1 MADQVEHS
9 QLIRQCPSLGLV
21 NPHQG
26 RVKDKLPVHGKVERY
41 VQRFDEGIPAIGIPA
56 EIRLRH
62 TRHDVIDALFAG
74 IDGGNAKKEQVASRH
89 KSVRETI
96 RRFFLIHSHTGVRQG
111 VASQLTDERNIHHFK
126 LHSRFTRYLPR
137 QVHFLPVLLPI
148 QETQRIYFLKLTLC
162 PEQASC
168 RILPTAEHDQCC
180 FFVHP

>member
-1 MADQVEHS
+1 MANYSV
-9 QLIRQCPSLGLV
+9 C
-21 NPHQG
+21 
-26 RVKDKLPVHGKVERY
+26 
-41 VQRFDEGIPAIGIPA
+41 
-56 EIRLRH
+56 
-62 TRHDVIDALFAG
+62 G
-74 IDGGNAKKEQVASRH
+74 IDCDTCRFQTEQNCNGCRSNQGKIFWGDCELYQCNAKKEQVASRH

-96 RRFFLIHSHTGVRQG
+96 RRFFLIHSHTGVRQR
-111 VASQLTDERNIHHFK
+111 VASQLTDERYIHHFK